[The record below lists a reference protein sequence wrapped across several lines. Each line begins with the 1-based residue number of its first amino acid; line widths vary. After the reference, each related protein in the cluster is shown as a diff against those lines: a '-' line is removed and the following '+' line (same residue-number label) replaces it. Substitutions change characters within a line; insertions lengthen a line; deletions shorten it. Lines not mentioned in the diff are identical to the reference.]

1 MKIVSLAEVKA
12 KLSAFLDEV
21 ETTGPVVI
29 TRNGKAVAI
38 LLAPID
44 DDDLERLLLS
54 RSPRFRSL
62 LSKSRAS
69 FQAGKGVPHD
79 VFWKAVAEK
88 ADRTPHAGEKP
99 SRTRAARQPLARN
112 GGRIPAG
119 SRRNGKRRARRG

>member
-29 TRNGKAVAI
+29 TRNGRAVAI

-69 FQAGKGVPHD
+69 IRAGKGVPHD
-79 VFWKAVAEK
+79 VFWKAAAEN
-88 ADRTPHAGEKP
+88 ADRTPHSGEKP
-99 SRTRAARQPLARN
+99 LRTRAAQQPLAPD
-112 GGRIPAG
+112 GGRAPAG
-119 SRRNGKRRARRG
+119 SKRNGKRRARRG

>member
-1 MKIVSLAEVKA
+1 MRIVSLAEVKA

-29 TRNGKAVAI
+29 TRNGRAVAI

-69 FQAGKGVPHD
+69 IRAGKGVAHD
-79 VFWKAVAEK
+79 VFWKAAAEK
-88 ADRTPHAGEKP
+88 ADRTPHSGEKS
-99 SRTRAARQPLARN
+99 SRTRAAQQLAPD
-112 GGRIPAG
+112 GGRVPAG